1 MKKKRNLIMIIL
13 MFLFTSF
20 FISKKVNLKLENI
33 IKDVILYPYNI
44 VVVGKELSKDNN
56 FLEAELSNKNKEIEE
71 LKDLLELNSINSSYK
86 VINATVVNR
95 NMEYFYDEVIINK
108 GTSSG
113 ITENMAVI
121 NNKGLI
127 GKIIKANKN
136 NSTVKLI
143 TSADIYNMLSVQIQ
157 VKDKYI
163 YGILNDYDN
172 ETNCFIIEG
181 IDQNVTIEAG
191 SLVSTTGLG
200 NIYPSGIIIGKVAR
214 IQKDNFDLA
223 YILKVEPFVDFNN
236 FHYVAVLD
244 RGSND

>member
-1 MKKKRNLIMIIL
+1 MKKKKNSIIIIV

-20 FISKKVNLKLENI
+20 FISKKLNLKLENI
-33 IKDVILYPYNI
+33 VKDIILYPYNI
-44 VVVGKELSKDNN
+44 VVLGKELSKDNN

-71 LKDLLELNSINSSYK
+71 LKDLLELNSITSSYK
-86 VINATVVNR
+86 VINATIINR
-95 NMEYFYDEVIINK
+95 NMEYFYDEVVINK

-113 ITENMAVI
+113 IKENMVVV

-136 NSTVKLI
+136 NSVVKLI

-157 VKDKYI
+157 LKDKYV

-172 ETNCFIIEG
+172 ETNSFIIEG
-181 IDQNVTIEAG
+181 IDQNVTIDAG

-223 YILKVEPFVDFNN
+223 YILKVEPFIDFHN

-244 RGSND
+244 REIND

>member
-1 MKKKRNLIMIIL
+1 MKKKKNLIVIIL
-13 MFLFTSF
+13 MFLFASF
-20 FISKKVNLKLENI
+20 FISKKANLKLENI
-33 IKDVILYPYNI
+33 VKDIILYPYNI

-56 FLEAELSNKNKEIEE
+56 FLEAELSNKKKEIEE
-71 LKDLLELNSINSSYK
+71 LKDLLELNSIISSYK
-86 VINATVVNR
+86 IINATVINR
-95 NMEYFYDEVIINK
+95 NMEYFYDEVVINK

-113 ITENMAVI
+113 IKENMAVI

-127 GKIIKANKN
+127 GKIIKVNKN
-136 NSTVKLI
+136 NSTIKLI

-157 VKDKYI
+157 LKDKYI

-172 ETNCFIIEG
+172 ETNSFIIEG

-223 YILKVEPFVDFNN
+223 YILKVEPFTNFHN

-244 RGSND
+244 RGTND